1 MAFSFAD
8 IPRQHVAGGLAAA
21 ALFSWF
27 VFGGGGGGSQN
38 AGDEPLPKL
47 GANISE
53 TSVSGISSGAY
64 MAGQFQLAH
73 AKQVTGA
80 AIIAGGPWGCAE
92 SAFAGMMPGFGAE
105 MLNMNKAI
113 NGCMANKMAAF
124 GVPDSAGLAE
134 KAKTRASNG
143 EIDPIADVASDRVYL
158 FSGKE
163 DRTVVPAIV
172 EAARTFYAKLGVP
185 DKNIVLEESYPAGH
199 AFVTDDS
206 GLACEKTGEPFVVD
220 CDYDQAGALLKHIY
234 GKLEPR
240 AVQAGGA
247 IAEFDQRPYTEKLG
261 SHGLSGT
268 GLVYIPKYC
277 AEHKG
282 CRVHIAFHGCAQNR
296 SAVGE
301 DFARESGLARWAD
314 TNKLILLFPQTATLP
329 LNPQGCWDWW
339 GYTGKNFLTRDAKQV
354 VAVERMLE
362 RLGE

>member
-1 MAFSFAD
+1 MTFSAAS
-8 IPRQHVAGGLAAA
+8 RVRALTLVCLGAVALLA
-21 ALFSWF
+21 
-27 VFGGGGGGSQN
+27 GCDDKKN

-47 GANISE
+47 GANITG

-73 AKQVTGA
+73 AKQVVGA

-92 SAFAGMMPGFGAE
+92 SAFAGMMMPGLGAE
-105 MLNMNKAI
+105 MLNINKAV
-113 NGCMANKMAAF
+113 NGCMSHNMAAL
-124 GVPDSAGLAE
+124 GVPNPQALAD
-134 KAKTRASNG
+134 KAKSKADAG
-143 EIDPIADVASDRVYL
+143 ELDPIAEFVSDRVYL
-158 FSGKE
+158 FTGTQ

-172 EAARTFYAKLGVP
+172 QAARTFYADAGVP
-185 DKNIVLEESYPAGH
+185 DANVLFESSYPAGH
-199 AFVTDDS
+199 AFVTDDA
-206 GLACEKTGEPFVVD
+206 GLSCEKTGEPYLVD

-234 GKLEPR
+234 GKLNPR
-240 AVQAGGA
+240 VETVSGTLS
-247 IAEFDQRPYTEKLG
+247 EFDQRPYTEKLG

-268 GLVYIPKYC
+268 GLVYVPKAC
-277 AEHKG
+277 VSEKG

-314 TNKLILLFPQTATLP
+314 TNKLIVLFPQTATLP
-329 LNPQGCWDWW
+329 TNPQGCWDWW
-339 GYTGKNFLTRDAKQV
+339 GYTGANFLTRDAKQV

>member
-1 MAFSFAD
+1 M
-8 IPRQHVAGGLAAA
+8 GLSAV
-21 ALFSWF
+21 ALFAGC
-27 VFGGGGGGSQN
+27 VALLAGCDDKKN

-47 GANISE
+47 GANISG

-73 AKQVTGA
+73 AKKVVGA

-105 MLNMNKAI
+105 MLNINKAV
-113 NGCMANKMAAF
+113 NGCMSNNMAAF
-124 GVPDSAGLAE
+124 GVPNTSELAD
-134 KAKTRASNG
+134 KAKRRADAG
-143 EIDPIADVASDRVYL
+143 EIDPIADVAADRIYL

-185 DKNIVLEESYPAGH
+185 DKNVVLEESYPAGH

-206 GLACEKTGEPFVVD
+206 GLSCEKTGEPYVVD

-234 GKLEPR
+234 GKLNPR
-240 AVQAGGA
+240 AETASGT
-247 IAEFDQRPYTEKLG
+247 ISEFDQRPYTEKLG

-268 GLVYIPKYC
+268 GLVYVPKAC
-277 AEHKG
+277 VSEKG
-282 CRVHIAFHGCAQNR
+282 CRVHVAFHGCAQNR
-296 SAVGE
+296 MTVGE

-314 TNKLILLFPQTATLP
+314 TNKLIVLFPQTATLP
-329 LNPQGCWDWW
+329 TNPQGCWDWW
-339 GYTGKNFLTRDAKQV
+339 GYTGENFLTRDAKQV
-354 VAVERMLE
+354 VAVDRMLE

>member
-1 MAFSFAD
+1 MPFSLAD

-21 ALFSWF
+21 ALLSWF
-27 VFGGGGGGSQN
+27 VFGGGGGDYV
-38 AGDEPLPKL
+38 ADDRLPAL
-47 GANISE
+47 GANINE

-73 AKQVTGA
+73 AKKVTGA

-92 SAFAGMMPGFGAE
+92 SAFTGMLPSFGTE
-105 MLNMNKAI
+105 MLNMNRAI
-113 NGCMANKMAAF
+113 NGCMSNKMEAL
-124 GVPDSAGLAE
+124 GVPNAATLAD
-134 KAKTRASNG
+134 KAKDRAGRG
-143 EIDPIADVASDRVYL
+143 EIDPVADVTNDRVYL
-158 FSGKE
+158 FTGKE
-163 DRTVVPAIV
+163 DRTVVPPIV
-172 EAARTFYAKLGVP
+172 QSAREFYGTLGVAE
-185 DKNIVLEESYPAGH
+185 KNILFESSYPAGH
-199 AFVTDDS
+199 AFVTDDA
-206 GLACEKTGEPFVVD
+206 GLSCEKTGEPYVVD
-220 CDYDQAGALLKHIY
+220 CDYDQAGALLTHIY

-247 IAEFDQRPYTEKLG
+247 VAEFDQRPYTDKLG

-296 SAVGE
+296 MTVGE

-314 TNKLILLFPQTATLP
+314 TNKLIILFPQTATLP

-339 GYTGKNFLTRDAKQV
+339 GYTGENFLTRDAKQV
-354 VAVERMLE
+354 VAVERMLA